1 MVDPPRD
8 ASSRACC
15 QENLMSILASADT
28 LGFWAA
34 AALPLLPL
42 LGTLVLALLP
52 LFDLD
57 RRLSGGAG
65 HRGVRRAP

>member
-1 MVDPPRD
+1 
-8 ASSRACC
+8 
-15 QENLMSILASADT
+15 MSILASADK